1 MASPRPVRI
10 KLLTLVCAVVCIV
23 ATSLGWIAGA
33 LGSYLYAHD
42 LVLIVTPGIGGWVG
56 ACSALIAAMVWCW
69 VILPLSLQQVAG
81 LRSVAG
87 LTGLGAGV
95 LGAVLLHGGLMIAAS
110 EVQMKALAVGLGMT
124 APAGLILG
132 LLGGHLCRMA
142 VTTERAYRPDAR
154 LRRPVPPPGP
164 RPLPDPMEQLDVRT
178 CLHPRTDFRDE
189 YDA

>member
-10 KLLTLVCAVVCIV
+10 KLLTLVCVVVCIV
-23 ATSLGWIAGA
+23 ATSLGWIGGA

-56 ACSALIAAMVWCW
+56 ACSALIAAIVWCW
-69 VILPLSLQQVAG
+69 VILPLSLQQVTG

-87 LTGLGAGV
+87 LAGLGTGV

-124 APAGLILG
+124 SPAGLILG

-142 VTTERAYRPDAR
+142 VTTERAYRPEAR
-154 LRRPVPPPGP
+154 LRRPVPFPGP

-178 CLHPRTDFRDE
+178 CPHPRTDFRDE